1 MPKGCPR
8 IAVQALFDLNLSV
21 HRDDSEVGKYIQ
33 IYGNKIPEVGW
44 KEKAYLSAMFFLMTA
59 MRGSAAS
66 KPAC

>member
-21 HRDDSEVGKYIQ
+21 HRENSEVGKYIQ
-33 IYGNKIPEVGW
+33 IYGKKMPEVRR

-59 MRGSAAS
+59 MRGWAAS